1 MVLPPPL
8 SSPGVY
14 ESRVELYIYIHIA
27 QIQNVQLMRTVHI
40 DIDSISTNTQ
50 LHVIYLNL
58 SNIPSMCN
66 LCKSVLAELEY
77 PIIDNSELSI
87 YRIS

>member
-1 MVLPPPL
+1 MN
-8 SSPGVY
+8 PGLNF
-14 ESRVELYIYIHIA
+14 LYIYIHIA
-27 QIQNVQLMRTVHI
+27 QIQNVQLMRTAHI

-58 SNIPSMCN
+58 SKKIPSMCN

-77 PIIDNSELSI
+77 TIIDNSELSI